1 MSGNCNGTQCI
12 VSCSCKAGW
21 TTLSTSYSTRAAASG
36 AYVAVTAPRK
46 YADGTP
52 TCYKNVTCADY
63 GYVSSLSAGY
73 YGKQVKVTTSGAT
86 LTCYATIG
94 TCTYSC
100 PSNYYYS
107 GNIYGCYKAGSSA
120 YETLNQSSY
129 VNNCSATSST
139 KCYQKIYKSLADEG
153 ITSKT
158 CTGCNVSVSN
168 KSTCGNTYYTC
179 RNKTL
184 AEEGIT
190 SKTCTG
196 CNVSVSNKSS
206 CGNTY
211 YTCRNKTLAEEGIT
225 SVSSCASGQIK
236 QQKTSPCG
244 NTYYTC
250 NTCYF
255 TESST
260 TSCPTG
266 YSTATT
272 SCSGLNVLKKT
283 NGTKTTTY
291 SSSTAGC
298 SKAATTS
305 VATNACGKCERKELT
320 DPCKGTCDLNS
331 DIPYYKVLQGNR
343 CCCPTQNATNS
354 IYCNCCRDTVV
365 DPIEPINP
373 CAAYPS
379 SPYHRTCTYDNY
391 ERGYC
396 CDRTGNNNFDQWCNN
411 VKLNSIWQVPTG
423 CFATGTAI
431 Y

>member
-1 MSGNCNGTQCI
+1 MTYNNSYVSSTPLVTIGSKNYYFGDIFTESTMSGNCNGTQCI

-52 TCYKNVTCADY
+52 TCRKSVSCADY
-63 GYVSSLSAGY
+63 GYVSSISSGY

-190 SKTCTG
+190 S
-196 CNVSVSNKSS
+196 
-206 CGNTY
+206 
-211 YTCRNKTLAEEGIT
+211 A
-225 SVSSCASGQIK
+225 SSCASGQIK

-244 NTYYTC
+244 NTYYYC
-250 NTCYF
+250 KENYF
-255 TESST
+255 DPVSAQLRMTLKYIFVDWNIYDSSGKRIGGG
-260 TSCPTG
+260 SKL
-266 YSTATT
+266 A
-272 SCSGLNVLKKT
+272 N
-283 NGTKTTTY
+283 KTTAEAINETY
-291 SSSTAGC
+291 NLSPGTYIVEYLVRGWVPVKNGRPGYYCVCKDTEAGNVGSTVNRI
-298 SKAATTS
+298 SFEIT
-305 VATNACGKCERKELT
+305 GKISAFR
-320 DPCKGTCDLNS
+320 
-331 DIPYYKVLQGNR
+331 I
-343 CCCPTQNATNS
+343 PTQL
-354 IYCNCCRDTVV
+354 
-365 DPIEPINP
+365 
-373 CAAYPS
+373 PS
-379 SPYHRTCTYDNY
+379 GGH
-391 ERGYC
+391 
-396 CDRTGNNNFDQWCNN
+396 
-411 VKLNSIWQVPTG
+411 
-423 CFATGTAI
+423 A
-431 Y
+431 